1 MHCLYPICVH
11 LGKHLFCEW
20 SAGDWFGV
28 KGVKKKLN
36 LKSGDAD
43 EENRR
48 GVERKMDLSSLGKNR
63 KLEDLG
69 IEPQNPSVR
78 HPFAD
83 KDCTSHIMMVD
94 DEKLILNAM
103 RRGLEMVGLRIS
115 SFTRGTDALKAFRQ
129 APDQYDLVI
138 TDLRM
143 PEMDGCSFAREI
155 LEIRPNLPVI
165 LCSGSNEQIIA
176 DEPLPLGIK
185 SFMTKPIR
193 LPKLR
198 REIRKLLRLA
208 GKA

>member
-1 MHCLYPICVH
+1 
-11 LGKHLFCEW
+11 
-20 SAGDWFGV
+20 
-28 KGVKKKLN
+28 
-36 LKSGDAD
+36 
-43 EENRR
+43 
-48 GVERKMDLSSLGKNR
+48 MDLSSLGKNR

-115 SFTRGTDALKAFRQ
+115 SFTRGMDALKAFRQ

-165 LCSGSNEQIIA
+165 LSSGSNEQIVA
-176 DEPLPLGIK
+176 DEPLPVGIK
-185 SFMTKPIR
+185 SFMTKPVR
-193 LPKLR
+193 LPELR
-198 REIRKLLRLA
+198 REIRKLLRMT